1 MHRRWPKRC
10 TSSNSSSIMKVVRNI
25 AAKLWSR
32 RKAEKPKI
40 AYPGLARGVVYVV
53 GDIHGRLD
61 CLRRV
66 HEAIDH
72 DVGRV
77 RGEEA
82 VELYLGDYVDR
93 GPDSRGVIDCLIERV
108 ARRRAIFLRGN
119 HEIMLEE
126 FLGGRLPFARWKN
139 SGALPTL
146 VSYGVDARQALGG
159 EDVDPHALAVRLPD
173 EHRAF
178 LSALRPIVTVGDYCF
193 VHAGVR
199 PGIPL
204 DEQTLDD
211 LAWIRAGFLDYKGR
225 FERIVVHGHSAVAE
239 AEFHHNR
246 INIDTGAY
254 ATGKLSVLR
263 IDGKGPVLL

>member
-1 MHRRWPKRC
+1 
-10 TSSNSSSIMKVVRNI
+10 MKVARNI

-32 RKAEKPKI
+32 RKAEKPEI

-61 CLRRV
+61 CLRRA
-66 HEAIDH
+66 HEKIDRSA
-72 DVGRV
+72 GRI
-77 RGEEA
+77 GEEEA
-82 VELYLGDYVDR
+82 VEIYLGDYVDR
-93 GPDSRGVIDCLIERV
+93 GPDSRGVIDCLI
-108 ARRRAIFLRGN
+108 ARAASHRAVFLKGN

-126 FLGGRLPFARWKN
+126 FLGGRLAFSRWKN

-159 EDVDPHALAVRLPD
+159 EDIPPQALAARIPD

-178 LSALRPIVTVGDYCF
+178 LSDLRPIVTLGDYCF

-199 PGIPL
+199 PGTPL
-204 DEQTLDD
+204 DQQTLDD
-211 LAWIRAGFLDYKGR
+211 LAWIRAGFLEHKR
-225 FERIVVHGHSAVAE
+225 PFERIVVHGHSAVAE